1 MFSETLNTTNLNI
14 ESLVRRIRAKVI
26 CQEGNSPDRNVRCL
40 ITFNL
45 KEVSLTHYL
54 GDRLGSS
61 HSLKK
66 E

>member
-1 MFSETLNTTNLNI
+1 MM
-14 ESLVRRIRAKVI
+14 SLVRRIRAKVI
-26 CQEGNSPDRNVRCL
+26 RQKGNSPDRKLRCL
-40 ITFNL
+40 MTFNL
-45 KEVSLTHYL
+45 KEVILTCYP

>member
-1 MFSETLNTTNLNI
+1 
-14 ESLVRRIRAKVI
+14 VI
-26 CQEGNSPDRNVRCL
+26 RCL
-40 ITFNL
+40 ITCNL
-45 KEVSLTHYL
+45 KEGSLARYL

>member
-1 MFSETLNTTNLNI
+1 M
-14 ESLVRRIRAKVI
+14 
-26 CQEGNSPDRNVRCL
+26 
-40 ITFNL
+40 TFNL
-45 KEVSLTHYL
+45 KEVSLARHP

>member
-1 MFSETLNTTNLNI
+1 M
-14 ESLVRRIRAKVI
+14 SLVRRIRAKVI
-26 CQEGNSPDRNVRCL
+26 CQEGNSPDRKVRCL
-40 ITFNL
+40 MTFNF
-45 KEVSLTHYL
+45 KEVSLACHP

>member
-1 MFSETLNTTNLNI
+1 M
-14 ESLVRRIRAKVI
+14 V
-26 CQEGNSPDRNVRCL
+26 
-40 ITFNL
+40 FNK
-45 KEVSLTHYL
+45 KEVSLARHL